1 MTNDQIPMTN
11 DQMTNRATTLDLASP
26 SDIRAGRWSFI
37 ATVVAVYIAMFAFP
51 QPSLTPS
58 GIIALLAAG
67 GVYLL
72 VGICGAEF
80 YARTGSPW
88 ALAVFYAV
96 EIPLAGLIVYWMVGF
111 FLAGLIML
119 PLASLSVHVLPRRWM
134 LAVCALLL
142 VALGA
147 SYGLRGGQE
156 AALPA
161 TIGYLVAIVFVVSV
175 TQMAVRERRAR
186 AEVERLAAQL
196 AEANLKLRDY
206 AAQAEELAITHER
219 ARLAHEIHDT
229 VGHILTA
236 LDVQLELLV
245 RLPPGRTEQR
255 QQAAEQARALIK
267 EGVADVR
274 RAVQALR
281 PAALETFS
289 LAEAVAALVA
299 GFEQMTQIKTTW
311 QVEGEVVPLSPRLAV
326 PLYRAAQEAL
336 TNVRRHAPTAQ
347 QMTVRLRYGPE
358 AVALSAENAP
368 PITSP
373 PGPVLSE
380 AEGLR
385 GTEEGQPPPPA
396 PPPTLGE
403 GSASPPKLG
412 GAEVGHGLRGLRQ
425 RAEALGG
432 SFHAG
437 PDGAGGFRLE
447 MNLPVTGP

>member
-1 MTNDQIPMTN
+1 
-11 DQMTNRATTLDLASP
+11 MTNRVTPLGLASP
-26 SDIRAGRWSFI
+26 SDIRAGRWPFV

-58 GIIALLAAG
+58 GIIAVLAAG

-72 VGICGAEF
+72 VGFYGTEL

-88 ALAVFYAV
+88 ALALFYAV
-96 EIPLAGLIVYWMVGF
+96 EIPLARLIVYWMVGF

-119 PLASLSVHVLPRRWM
+119 PLVSLSVHVLPRRWM
-134 LAVCALLL
+134 LVVCGLIIGT
-142 VALGA
+142 LGI
-147 SYGLRGGQE
+147 SYGLVGGLE
-156 AALPA
+156 AALLA
-161 TIGYLVAIVFVVSV
+161 GIGYLVAIIFVVSV

-186 AEVERLAAQL
+186 AEVERLAAEL
-196 AEANLKLRDY
+196 AAANLKLRDY
-206 AAQAEELAITHER
+206 AAQAEELAITRER

-281 PAALETFS
+281 PAVLETFS

-311 QVEGEVVPLSPRLAV
+311 QVEGEVVPLPPRLAV

-347 QMTVRLRYGPE
+347 QVTVRLRYGPQ
-358 AVALSAENAP
+358 AVALSVEN
-368 PITSP
+368 T
-373 PGPVLSE
+373 
-380 AEGLR
+380 
-385 GTEEGQPPPPA
+385 
-396 PPPTLGE
+396 PPTLWV
-403 GSASPPKLG
+403 SSPP
-412 GAEVGHGLRGLRQ
+412 AEGTEGGHGLRGLRQ

-432 SFHAG
+432 TFSAG
-437 PDGAGGFRLE
+437 PDEAGGFRVE
-447 MNLPVTGP
+447 MRLPRSDMTTNRKV